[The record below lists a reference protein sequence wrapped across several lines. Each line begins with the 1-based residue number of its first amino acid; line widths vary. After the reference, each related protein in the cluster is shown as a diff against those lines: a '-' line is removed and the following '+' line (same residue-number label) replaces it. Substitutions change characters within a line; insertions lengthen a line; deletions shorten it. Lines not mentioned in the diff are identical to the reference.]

1 MLNYLAVVLLII
13 PLLAFNLAGGSFWP
27 VRINLQSVAF
37 GIMVAGLG
45 AAACVY
51 LYFEYRR
58 ITRREAEEAERRSGE
73 LARR

>member
-1 MLNYLAVVLLII
+1 
-13 PLLAFNLAGGSFWP
+13 
-27 VRINLQSVAF
+27 VRITLQSVAF
-37 GIMVAGLG
+37 GMMVAGLG

-58 ITRREAEEAERRSGE
+58 ITRREAAEAARRSDQ